1 MTTSVDNDSRRMIV
15 LDQGI
20 DTELGLVGLGYS
32 PDNGTH
38 FFVTN
43 TIQGRVY
50 RQNDADRL
58 WPLLVDKVKAI
69 TGQDIDWSKIDGK
82 PDLATKDDLAKV
94 EKEPGPKGED
104 GRTWQ
109 PYVAEDG
116 NWHLKLI
123 SQGGE

>member
-1 MTTSVDNDSRRMIV
+1 MTTSADNDSRRMIV

-32 PDNGTH
+32 PDNGMH

-43 TIQGRVY
+43 TIQGRIY

-82 PDLATKDDLAKV
+82 PDLATKEDLAKV